1 MGDETYSVIE
11 ENCLAEE
18 YMKVSVVVP
27 VYNVELYL
35 QQCVESLLK
44 QTYTDIEIILVD
56 DGSKD
61 SSGTMCD
68 SFAEQ
73 YPEKIKSVHKSNE
86 GLGLARNTGMEY
98 VTGEFVT
105 FIDSDDYVDKNL
117 IEQLVKSAEEHY
129 AQVVVGGF
137 KRVNSAGDVLFTEKY
152 DLQVF
157 TGDDVKN
164 KMFMRML
171 GSSPEKSDAIRMS
184 VWNAMYSTQIMKQ
197 HNAKFPSEREL
208 ISEDIIFDSEFYP
221 NVQCGVIIPS
231 VAYNYRVNEQSL
243 TGKYRPDRFEKVII
257 LYKELEKRI
266 KALNMPEI
274 AAFRA
279 QRQLFVNIRG
289 CIRQENIKC
298 SGLTKKQAYQNIEKI
313 CMDAELLN
321 IIDNYPVKKLGRK
334 QKMFLNLIK
343 RKKSGLL
350 YIMLCR

>member
-1 MGDETYSVIE
+1 
-11 ENCLAEE
+11 
-18 YMKVSVVVP
+18 MKVSVVVP

-44 QTYTDIEIILVD
+44 QTYKNIEIILVD

-61 SSGTMCD
+61 KSGAMCD

-73 YPEKIKSVHKSNE
+73 YPEIIKSVHKSNE
-86 GLGLARNTGMEY
+86 GLGLARNNGMEY
-98 VTGEFVT
+98 VTGDFVM
-105 FIDSDDYVDKNL
+105 FIDSDDYADEDL
-117 IEQLVKSAEEHY
+117 IEQLVKSAEENH

-137 KRVNSAGDVLFTEKY
+137 KRVNSAGEALFTEKY

-171 GSSPEKSDAIRMS
+171 GSSPERSDAIRMS
-184 VWNAMYSTQIMKQ
+184 VWNAMYSMKVIKR
-197 HNAKFPSEREL
+197 HHAKFPSEREL

-243 TGKYRPDRFEKVII
+243 TGRYRPDRFEKVMI
-257 LYKELEKRI
+257 LYQELEKRI

-274 AAFRA
+274 AVFRA

-298 SGLTKKQAYQNIEKI
+298 SGLTRKQAHQNIEKI
-313 CMDAELLN
+313 CKDAELLA
-321 IIDNYPVKKLGRK
+321 IIRSYPINKLGYK
-334 QKMFLNLIK
+334 QRIFLILIK
-343 RKKSGLL
+343 KKRVKML
-350 YIMLCR
+350 YWMLCGR